1 MVIVED
7 AACISCSYN
16 LCGLTSD
23 KSCPECGLAVATL
36 VHGLALRA
44 RSARSLLIIRNGVTW
59 LRASI
64 GASIVSMMIGLVA
77 VQLPQ
82 GSVLMRWV
90 CALLLAVPA
99 IVVPSM
105 FLIAVYPITVS
116 ELLIGRYR
124 CVLDGV
130 IDEGGG
136 LDRADR

>member
-1 MVIVED
+1 MEIVED
-7 AACISCSYN
+7 AACISCGYN
-16 LCGLTSD
+16 LRGLTSE
-23 KSCPECGLAVATL
+23 KSCPECGLAVATS

-44 RSARSLLIIRNGVTW
+44 RSARSLPIIRSGVAW
-59 LRASI
+59 MRASM
-64 GASIVSMMIGLVA
+64 GASIVSAVIGLVA
-77 VQLPQ
+77 MQLPQ
-82 GSVLMRWV
+82 GSALWRWV

-116 ELLIGRYR
+116 ELLMGRYG

-130 IDEGGG
+130 IDEGGR